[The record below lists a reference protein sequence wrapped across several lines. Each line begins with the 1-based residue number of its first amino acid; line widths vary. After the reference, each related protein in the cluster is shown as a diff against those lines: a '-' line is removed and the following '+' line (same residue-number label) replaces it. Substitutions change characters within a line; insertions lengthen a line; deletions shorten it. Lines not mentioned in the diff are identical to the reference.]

1 MAKLRPAK
9 IYCKWQLPIKFKHQR
24 LIEIFVDGWEDLKAN
39 KDSIKIL
46 YLCEPNEISKL
57 NRKAVRNKKKFDY
70 IFTHDEDV
78 LRRCPNALLFPFG
91 SSWIRNYKF
100 KRKPFAVST
109 VVGAKKRTKGHK
121 LRLKLWKNQ
130 NQITI
135 PKFFYLSHHA
145 KGRLKNIN
153 NNPLLG
159 KVKNP
164 MFDCQFHIAIENVR
178 KNNWFTEKLIDCFR
192 TKTVPVYWGCPNI
205 GDFFNSDGILQINS
219 LKNLIDV
226 VNSLTPK
233 TYQDMK
239 TAVKENYRLSEKYI
253 VLVKRFEEKLKDIF
267 N

>member
-1 MAKLRPAK
+1 MEELNSLKV
-9 IYCKWQLPIKFKHQR
+9 YCDWQLPISYKYKNA
-24 LIEIFVDGWEDLKAN
+24 IEIFVDGWN
-39 KDSIKIL
+39 KLNPDTNSVKIL
-46 YLCEPNEISKL
+46 YLCEPNEIKHL
-57 NRKAVRNKKKFDY
+57 NKKAIKHKKLFNY
-70 IFTHDEDV
+70 IFTHDEKV
-78 LRRCPNALLFPFG
+78 LKKCSNAILFPFG

-100 KRKPFAVST
+100 KRKKFAAST
-109 VVGAKKRTKGHK
+109 VVGAKRRTKGHK

-135 PKFFYLSHHA
+135 PKFFYLSYHA

-233 TYQDMK
+233 TYLDMK

-267 N
+267 S